1 MENND
6 FEKATLEMLILWLG
20 KKEFINEKTQ
30 RNWFEI
36 GVLCKNDLAFL
47 YHIYDQVNAEH
58 KSLKDDKNQIQ
69 YFYESPNHCIQYK
82 GEQMEYSQEELTEIL
97 KGMLCI
103 LEEILPLGSVVKL
116 REDFLMDS
124 FLQLKQKNDQQNA
137 EQLEKAMKESLEFV
151 ITRRFIETPDQ
162 GIYFDYAGVPYPV
175 GQDMQNII
183 LYFTPRM
190 IEEVL
195 HTGYWE
201 EKEKAFVCLV
211 KEELI
216 LERGE
221 YSVGFRLRES

>member
-6 FEKATLEMLILWLG
+6 FEKATLETLIRWLG
-20 KKEFINEKTQ
+20 KKEFINEKTR

-47 YHIYDQVNAEH
+47 YHIYAQVNTEH
-58 KSLKDDKNQIQ
+58 KSLKDDKNEIL

-82 GEQMEYSQEELTEIL
+82 EERMLYTQEELSEIL

-116 REDFLMDS
+116 KEDFLMDS
-124 FLQLKQKNDQQNA
+124 FLHVKQQNDQQNA
-137 EQLEKAMKESLEFV
+137 ERLEKAMKEGLEFV

-162 GIYFDYAGVPYPV
+162 GTYFEYAGVPYPV

-201 EKEKAFVCLV
+201 EKEKAFVYLI

-221 YSVGFRLRES
+221 CSIGFLLSES